1 MNAISLQRSLS
12 GLHLGPL
19 RYFDTIGST
28 NVEAAHW
35 ARQGAPDLSL
45 VVADEQTSG
54 RGRHGRRWHTPPGAA
69 LAFSLVLRPEKL
81 PGLNLHPDNWEH
93 SQAHLTHLAAL
104 GALAVCD
111 GLEAYA
117 RKHEGHIHPKIK
129 WPNDVLV
136 EGRKLSGVLVESH
149 WEGERLTA
157 LILGI
162 GINVAP
168 VSIPPN
174 DQLSFPASCVE
185 EILGKAVS
193 RRELLHW
200 VLSALLNRRDQLPN
214 EAFMLDW
221 ERRMAYVGR
230 RVRILQA
237 VPGHDAIL
245 VEGRILGL
253 SKSGGLCLQVASGE
267 TLTIHSGE
275 VRLRPVDRS
284 PK

>member
-1 MNAISLQRSLS
+1 MNTVSLQRTLAD
-12 GLHLGPL
+12 LPLGSL

-28 NVEAAHW
+28 NAEAARW
-35 ARQGAPDLSL
+35 AQQGAPDLSL
-45 VVADEQTSG
+45 VAADEQTAG
-54 RGRHGRRWHTPPGAA
+54 RGRHGRPWYTPPGAA

-81 PGLNLHPDNWEH
+81 PGLNLHLVGQEQRQ
-93 SQAHLTHLAAL
+93 SHLSHLAAL

-111 GLEAYA
+111 GLEAYT
-117 RKHEGHIHPKIK
+117 RKHGRHIRAMIK

-136 EGRKLSGVLVESH
+136 EGRKLSGVLVENH

-168 VSIPPN
+168 ASIPPEGK
-174 DQLSFPASCVE
+174 LSFPATCVE

-193 RRELLHW
+193 RMELLDL
-200 VLSALLNRRDQLPN
+200 VLKALLNQLDQLAN
-214 EAFMLDW
+214 AAFILAW
-221 ERRMAYVGR
+221 EHRMAYIGQQ
-230 RVRILQA
+230 VRILQA
-237 VPGHDAIL
+237 VPGNDASL

-253 SKSGGLCLQVASGE
+253 NRDGALRLQTPSGE

-275 VRLRPVDRS
+275 VQLRPVDRS

>member
-1 MNAISLQRSLS
+1 MNTISLQRTLAD
-12 GLHLGPL
+12 LPLGPL

-28 NVEAAHW
+28 NAEAANW

-81 PGLNLHPDNWEH
+81 PGLNLHLDKHEH
-93 SQAHLTHLAAL
+93 SQSYLTRLTAL
-104 GALAVCD
+104 GAVAVCD
-111 GLEAYA
+111 GLEACA
-117 RKHEGHIHPKIK
+117 RNYGGRARPLIK
-129 WPNDVLV
+129 WPNDVIV
-136 EGRKLSGVLVESH
+136 EERKLSGVLVESH

-168 VSIPPN
+168 ASMPPE
-174 DQLSFPASCVE
+174 DQLSFPATCVE
-185 EILGKAVS
+185 ENLGKTVR
-193 RRELLHW
+193 RRELLH
-200 VLSALLNRRDQLPN
+200 LILKALLNRRDQLAN
-214 EAFMLDW
+214 EDFILDW
-221 ERRMAYVGR
+221 ERRLAYVGQ
-230 RVRILQA
+230 RVRIFHA
-237 VPGHDAIL
+237 IPGHDARP

-253 SKSGGLCLQVASGE
+253 RKDGALCLQTPFGE
-267 TLTIHSGE
+267 TLTLHSGE
-275 VRLRPVDRS
+275 VHLRPVDRS